1 MDPQQHLASILGPDP
16 TPFETLISHLMTS
29 SNEQR
34 SQAESLFNLCKQT
47 DPNTLVTKLVN
58 LLEHSPHLEARAMS
72 AILLRKQLTQD
83 ELALWN
89 SVSESTRLRVKNG
102 LLTCITKEMNKSII
116 KKLCDTISELAA
128 NVVSDNGWP
137 ELLPFMFNCVTSEDF
152 RLIESALL
160 IFAQLAQFVGESLIP
175 HITHLHGVFGKC
187 LGNVGS
193 ADVRIAALSAVI
205 NFIQCLESGNDRDR
219 FQDLLPGMMLCLT
232 EALNGGNEATAQEA
246 LELLIELAGTE
257 PRFLRRQLVE
267 VVGSMLQIAEAESL
281 EEGTRHLA
289 IEFVITLAEAR
300 ERAPGMMRKLPQFIS
315 RLFAILMRMLLDIE
329 DEAAW
334 HSAENEDE
342 DAGESSN
349 YSVGQECLDRLAIA
363 LGGNTIVPVA
373 SEQLPAY
380 LAAPEWQK
388 HLAALVALAQ
398 IAEGCS
404 KVMIKNLEQVVSMVL
419 NSFQDPHPRV
429 RWAAINAIG
438 QLSTDLGPDL
448 QVNYHARVLPALA
461 SAMDDFQNPRV
472 QAHAASAVLNF
483 SENCTPDILTPYLD
497 GIVSKLLV
505 LLQNGKQM
513 VQEGALTAL
522 ASVADSSQEQFQ
534 KYYDAVM
541 PYLKAILINANDKAN
556 RMLRAKAMECIS
568 LVGMAVG
575 KDKFRDDAKQVM
587 EVLMSLQ
594 GVQMETDDPTTSY
607 MLQAWAR
614 LCKCLGQDFLPYM
627 AVVMPPLLQSAQLK
641 PDVIITSADS
651 DNELE
656 SDDESM
662 ETITLGD
669 KRIGIKT
676 SVLEEKATACNML
689 CCYADELKEGFFPW
703 IDQVAPILVPLLK
716 FYFHEEVRKAAVSA
730 MPDLLRSS
738 KLAIE
743 KGLAQGRD
751 GTYLKQLSDYIVPA
765 LVEALHKEPDT
776 EIIANML
783 DALSECL
790 QISGPLLDENQ
801 VRSIVDEIK
810 QVITASSS
818 RKGERAERTKA
829 EDFDAEEGEL
839 LKEENEQEEEV
850 FDQVGEVLGTLVKAF
865 KASFLPFFDELSTYL
880 MPMLGKDKTAE
891 ERRIAICIF
900 DDVAEQCGVAAL
912 RYYDTYLPF
921 LLEACNDE
929 NSDVR
934 QAAVYGLGVCAEHGG
949 SVIKPLIG
957 EALSRLN
964 SVIRHPNALHPDNVM
979 AYDNAVSALGKVCHF
994 HRDSIDSAQ
1003 VIPAWLN
1010 CLPIKGDVIEA
1021 KAVHELLSVMV
1032 ERSDAELL
1040 GPNNQYLPKIV
1051 SIFAEILC
1059 AGKELA
1065 SDQTISRIIN
1075 LLRQLQQTLPPATLA
1090 STWSALQPQQQLALQ
1105 SILQEDAW
1113 ELLRKHSKWD
1123 THAHAPVDLTED
1135 EVLVEGSSSSSQFGD
1150 IMTNELRLKREAA
1163 EAALEVAKEKDRT
1176 VMRLE
1181 EMKFLAIS
1189 TKDLSDDDAYFIEEQ
1204 KRSIRAK
1211 YNLYR
1216 NPGNNPGGS
1225 R

>member
-1 MDPQQHLASILGPDP
+1 MDPGSTQLQQAQLAAILGPDP
-16 TPFETLISHLMTS
+16 APFETLISHLMSS
-29 SNEQR
+29 SNDQR
-34 SQAESLFNLCKQT
+34 SQAESIFNLCKQT
-47 DPNTLVTKLVN
+47 DPNSLVLKLAH
-58 LLEHSPHLEARAMS
+58 LLQLSPHVEARAMS
-72 AILLRKQLTQD
+72 AILLRKQLTRD
-83 ELALWN
+83 DSYVWPRLTA
-89 SVSESTRLRVKNG
+89 STQSSLKSIF
-102 LLTCITKEMNKSII
+102 LTCVQREEAKTII
-116 KKLCDTISELAA
+116 KKLCDTISELA
-128 NVVSDNGWP
+128 SGILPENGWP
-137 ELLPFMFNCVTSEDF
+137 ELLPFMFQCVSSDSPK
-152 RLIESALL
+152 LQESAFL
-160 IFAQLAQFVGESLIP
+160 IFAQLSQYIGDTLIP
-175 HITHLHGVFGKC
+175 HIKHLHGVFLQC
-187 LGNVGS
+187 LTTS
-193 ADVRIAALSAVI
+193 SSSDVRIAALSAVI
-205 NFIQCLESGNDRDR
+205 NFIQCLSSSADRDR
-219 FQDLLPGMMLCLT
+219 FQDLLPAMMTTLT
-232 EALNGGNEATAQEA
+232 EALNSGQEATAQEA

-315 RLFAILMRMLLDIE
+315 RLFAILMKMLLDIE
-329 DEAAW
+329 DDPAW
-334 HSAENEDE
+334 HSAETEDE

-388 HLAALVALAQ
+388 HHAALIALAQ

-404 KVMIKNLEQVVSMVL
+404 KVMIKNLEQVVNMVL
-419 NSFQDPHPRV
+419 GSFQDPHPRV

-448 QVNYHARVLPALA
+448 QVQYHQRVLPALA
-461 SAMDDFQNPRV
+461 AAMDDFQNPRV

-497 GIVSKLLV
+497 GVVSKLLV

-522 ASVADSSQEQFQ
+522 ASVADSSQEHFQ

-541 PYLKAILINANDKAN
+541 PYLKAILVNANDKSN

-594 GVQMETDDPTTSY
+594 GSQMETDDPTTSY

-627 AVVMPPLLQSAQLK
+627 SVVMPPLLQSAQLK

-651 DNELE
+651 ENEIDE

-703 IDQVAPILVPLLK
+703 IDQVAPTLVPLLK

-730 MPDLLRSS
+730 MPELLRSA
-738 KLAIE
+738 KLAVE
-743 KGLAQGRD
+743 KGIAQGRND
-751 GTYLKQLSDYIVPA
+751 TYIKQLSDYIVPA

-776 EIIANML
+776 EICASML
-783 DALSECL
+783 DALNECV
-790 QISGPLLDENQ
+790 QISGRLLDESQ

-818 RKGERAERTKA
+818 RKRERAERAKA

-850 FDQVGEVLGTLVKAF
+850 FDQIGEILGTLIKTF
-865 KASFLPFFDELSTYL
+865 KASFLPFFDELSSYL
-880 MPMLGKDKTAE
+880 MPMWGKDKTAE

-900 DDVAEQCGVAAL
+900 DDVAEQCRETAL
-912 RYYDTYLPF
+912 KYYDTYLPF

-934 QAAVYGLGVCAEHGG
+934 QAAVYGLGVCAEYGG
-949 SVIKPLIG
+949 SAFKPLVL

-964 SVIRHPNALHPDNVM
+964 AVIGHPNKLQPDNVM
-979 AYDNAVSALGKVCHF
+979 AYDNAVSALGKICQF

-1003 VIPAWLN
+1003 VVPVWLS
-1010 CLPIKGDVIEA
+1010 CLPIKGDLIEA
-1021 KAVHELLSVMV
+1021 KVVHDQLCSMV
-1032 ERSDAELL
+1032 ERSDMELL

-1051 SIFAEILC
+1051 SVFAEVLC
-1059 AGKELA
+1059 AGKDLA
-1065 SDQTISRIIN
+1065 TEQTASRMIN
-1075 LLRQLQQTLPPATLA
+1075 LLRQLQQTLPPSTLA
-1090 STWSALQPQQQLALQ
+1090 STWSSLQPQQQLALQ
-1105 SILQEDAW
+1105 SIL
-1113 ELLRKHSKWD
+1113 
-1123 THAHAPVDLTED
+1123 
-1135 EVLVEGSSSSSQFGD
+1135 SS
-1150 IMTNELRLKREAA
+1150 
-1163 EAALEVAKEKDRT
+1163 
-1176 VMRLE
+1176 
-1181 EMKFLAIS
+1181 
-1189 TKDLSDDDAYFIEEQ
+1189 
-1204 KRSIRAK
+1204 
-1211 YNLYR
+1211 
-1216 NPGNNPGGS
+1216 
-1225 R
+1225 